1 MFTCISHRNLSSI
14 EEKDGYYISTHEKS
28 KYKTRCEPLY
38 VDIFWSIGS
47 IRSIYILYGTKDIA
61 RPSKYL
67 TRSTREQ
74 IESRYWCGQWSVAMS
89 TIAGDKLYLRSNTGC
104 YTNQFLFASQFHLMH
119 ELVEP
124 AKFHRNPPFC
134 HFGKCF
140 YHYYDALIIF
150 WGALEFLNSF
160 AFLCSVYFKGFLT
173 FSSIKNNAWSYP
185 NINVLCFG

>member
-1 MFTCISHRNLSSI
+1 MGQRILPDRQNI
-14 EEKDGYYISTHEKS
+14 WQE
-28 KYKTRCEPLY
+28 
-38 VDIFWSIGS
+38 IG
-47 IRSIYILYGTKDIA
+47 
-61 RPSKYL
+61 
-67 TRSTREQ
+67 TREQ

-89 TIAGDKLYLRSNTGC
+89 TIPRHKLYLRSHTGC